1 MEGGHIMKKVDVL
14 TAYADELR
22 RVGKSENTI
31 KTYLNNIGT
40 FLDWCEESN
49 GEKFTGTLTQ
59 TEVRMYK
66 SYLDT
71 VKKASLSTINTK
83 LSSIQNFCNFLH
95 VEYNNAL
102 MKVEKKK
109 GKTTPKVEV
118 LDKQELFQFLKYV
131 DGNANLLHK
140 AIVYTIL
147 NTGMRESE
155 VADLELNDIIHLDST
170 KGSYIIVRNGKGD
183 KYREIHIS
191 GEYKAMLREY
201 IEHRPNMDSTKVFI
215 GNRGTLTSN
224 GIYKII
230 SRLGSQ
236 KGLHVYP
243 HMLRHQY
250 LTAYAKK
257 CHTLE
262 DVKALQETAGHSNI
276 DTTMRF
282 YVSSSNETKQRICE
296 EINLFE

>member
-1 MEGGHIMKKVDVL
+1 MKKADVL
-14 TAYADELR
+14 IAYADELHR
-22 RVGKSENTI
+22 IGKSENTI
-31 KTYLNNIGT
+31 KTYLNNIGI
-40 FLDWCEESN
+40 FLEWCEESS
-49 GEKFTGTLTQ
+49 GEEFNGTLTQ

-83 LSSIQNFCNFLH
+83 LSSIQNFCDFLH
-95 VEYNNAL
+95 MEYGSPL
-102 MKVEKKK
+102 IKVEKKK

-118 LDKQELFQFLKYV
+118 LDRQELFQFLKYV

-140 AIVYTIL
+140 TIVYTIL

-155 VADLELNDIIHLDST
+155 VADLELDDIINLDST
-170 KGSYIIVRNGKGD
+170 KGSYIIVRSGKGD

-201 IEHRPNMDSTKVFI
+201 IEHRPHTDSTKVFI
-215 GNRGTLTSN
+215 GNRGTLTAN
-224 GIYKII
+224 GIYKMI
-230 SRLGSQ
+230 SRLGEQ

-257 CHTLE
+257 CHSLE
-262 DVKALQETAGHSNI
+262 DIKALQETAGHSSI
-276 DTTMRF
+276 DTTMKF
-282 YVSSSNETKQRICE
+282 YVSSSSETKQRICE

>member
-1 MEGGHIMKKVDVL
+1 MKKADVL
-14 TAYADELR
+14 IAYADELHR
-22 RVGKSENTI
+22 IGKSENTI
-31 KTYLNNIGT
+31 KTYLNNIGI
-40 FLDWCEESN
+40 FLEWCEESS
-49 GEKFTGTLTQ
+49 GEEFNGTLTQ

-83 LSSIQNFCNFLH
+83 LSSIQNFCDFLH
-95 VEYNNAL
+95 IEYGSPL
-102 MKVEKKK
+102 IKVEKKK
-109 GKTTPKVEV
+109 GKTTPKIEV
-118 LDKQELFQFLKYV
+118 LNKQELFQFLKYV

-140 AIVYTIL
+140 TIVYTIL

-155 VADLELNDIIHLDST
+155 VSDLDLDDIINLDST
-170 KGSYIIVRNGKGD
+170 KGSFIIVRNGKGD

-201 IEHRPNMDSTKVFI
+201 IEHRPHTDSTKVFI
-215 GNRGTLTSN
+215 GNRGTLTAN
-224 GIYKII
+224 GIYKMI
-230 SRLGSQ
+230 SRLGEQ

-257 CHTLE
+257 CHSLE
-262 DVKALQETAGHSNI
+262 DIKALQETAGHSSI
-276 DTTMRF
+276 DTTMKF
-282 YVSSSNETKQRICE
+282 YVSSSSETKQRICE

>member
-1 MEGGHIMKKVDVL
+1 MTKISYLRKEQDV
-14 TAYADELR
+14 R
-22 RVGKSENTI
+22 RKIGKSENTI
-31 KTYLNNIGT
+31 KTYLNNIGI
-40 FLDWCEESN
+40 FLKWCEESS
-49 GEKFTGTLTQ
+49 GEEFNGTLTQ

-83 LSSIQNFCNFLH
+83 LSSIQNFCDFLH
-95 VEYNNAL
+95 MEYGSPL
-102 MKVEKKK
+102 IKVEKKK

-118 LDKQELFQFLKYV
+118 LDRQELFQFLKYV

-140 AIVYTIL
+140 TIVYTIL

-155 VADLELNDIIHLDST
+155 VADLELDDIINLDST
-170 KGSYIIVRNGKGD
+170 KGSFIIVRSGKGD

-201 IEHRPNMDSTKVFI
+201 IEHRPHTDSTKVFI
-215 GNRGTLTSN
+215 GNRGTLTAN
-224 GIYKII
+224 GIYKMI
-230 SRLGSQ
+230 SRLGEQ

-257 CHTLE
+257 CHSLE
-262 DVKALQETAGHSNI
+262 DVKALQETAGHSSI
-276 DTTMRF
+276 DTTMKF
-282 YVSSSNETKQRICE
+282 YVSSSSETKQRICE